1 MIPYFF
7 YEGQLRKYLT
17 QLANVFVGLKVQTG
31 NGECAEPELISVPIR
46 IGSKDRVVAAIEA
59 GNTQNK
65 PFSLPMLALH
75 MTGLSLPASRKG
87 IGVID
92 RRVYLPEGGIYPTDL
107 KTIERLM
114 PIPFVMNVDVGIY
127 ASNTDQLYQILEQIL
142 ILFDYTMQLQFN
154 DAPFDWTKITML
166 ELVGMNNEENYP
178 MGADRRVI
186 NWTLNFNLPIWMS
199 PPVDVRQDLIQSIKV
214 RIGDLDSLTLDEV
227 DQDGNLVPFITD
239 PYTQFSIDAPTTVDP
254 VDPGGSE
261 AVNPGTQPYP

>member
-127 ASNTDQLYQILEQIL
+127 ASNTDQLYQILEQL
-142 ILFDYTMQLQFN
+142 LVLFDPILQIQTS
-154 DAPFDWTKITML
+154 DSATDWTKITTVQL
-166 ELVGMNNEENYP
+166 TNINNEENYP
-178 MGADRRVI
+178 AGGDRRVL
-186 NWTLNFNLPIWMS
+186 NWTLSFEMPIY
-199 PPVDVRQDLIQSIKV
+199 
-214 RIGDLDSLTLDEV
+214 LTLPANIKEELV
-227 DQDGNLVPFITD
+227 KSVIIKLGNLAGFTPDEINVDGSISPFATGYDYGTITV
-239 PYTQFSIDAPTTVDP
+239 T
-254 VDPGGSE
+254 GS
-261 AVNPGTQPYP
+261 